1 MRLGLLSIRDSVGRR
16 ICTTGVFS
24 VLNGSG
30 LIVLFNAKQW
40 LARCSLFSFGGG
52 GGFFFALVAFDV
64 AVSLS
69 QLVSRIWWCD
79 KLLDNFGGGGFG
91 FVFGCAW

>member
-1 MRLGLLSIRDSVGRR
+1 MACLM
-16 ICTTGVFS
+16 FS
-24 VLNGSG
+24 
-30 LIVLFNAKQW
+30 
-40 LARCSLFSFGGG
+40 FSFGGG

-79 KLLDNFGGGGFG
+79 KLLDNFGVVGLGLYSVVLGDG
-91 FVFGCAW
+91 SCVHG